1 MKRRV
6 FLGLI
11 VVALSPLA
19 GFAQQSKF
27 PVVGFVNSASAEG
40 YAVMATAFRRG
51 LKDGGYSEGENVQI
65 EFRWADNQYDR
76 VPALVSDL
84 VERRVDVIFANS
96 PIIAAAKAATGVIPI
111 VFTSGDDPVRLGFV
125 ASLNKPGGN
134 ITGIAILSGELA
146 SKRLALLRDIVPGS
160 KRIAILTN
168 TDFGPTA
175 RFQIDIEEAARK
187 LDIDV
192 YFLHATNSRE
202 IEAAFENLSQTRPD
216 ALLVG
221 PGPFFD
227 SQRQL
232 LVQLT
237 AKLALPAGYESRAT
251 AAEGGLKSYGAS
263 VADAYRQAGVY
274 TARIL
279 KGEKPADLPVIQA
292 SKVDFVVNLKT
303 AKALGI
309 SIREAILLTADEL
322 IE

>member
-6 FLGLI
+6 FLSLI
-11 VVALSPLA
+11 VALLPLSS
-19 GFAQQSKF
+19 FAQQSKV

-40 YAVMATAFRRG
+40 YAAMATAFKRG
-51 LKDGGYSEGENVQI
+51 LKEGGYSEGENVQI
-65 EFRWADNQYDR
+65 EFRWAENQYDR
-76 VPALVSDL
+76 VPALVSEL

-96 PIIAAAKAATGVIPI
+96 PTIPAAKAATNVIPI

-134 ITGIAILSGELA
+134 ITGIAIMSGELA

-168 TDFGPTA
+168 SDFGPTA

-192 YFLHATNSRE
+192 YFLHASTRSE
-202 IEAAFENLSQTRPD
+202 IEVAFDNLSRTRPD

-232 LVQLT
+232 LVQL
-237 AKLALPAGYESRAT
+237 ASKLALPAGYESRAT
-251 AAEGGLKSYGAS
+251 AAEGGLKSYGTS

-279 KGEKPADLPVIQA
+279 RGEKPAELPVIQA
-292 SKVDFVVNLKT
+292 TKVDFVVNLKT
-303 AKALGI
+303 AKALSINI
-309 SIREAILLTADEL
+309 SEAILLTADEL